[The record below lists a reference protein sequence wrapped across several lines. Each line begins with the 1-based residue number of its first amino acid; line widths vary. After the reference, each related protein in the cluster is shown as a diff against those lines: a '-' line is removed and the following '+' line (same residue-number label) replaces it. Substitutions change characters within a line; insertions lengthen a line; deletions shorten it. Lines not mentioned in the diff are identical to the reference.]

1 MILLVISRRFDL
13 LSEHVRGPIS
23 FSSIFAIIV
32 RPSSSMAVG
41 TSWSMAI
48 STSTLSLLLHVILV
62 TSLLMLLS
70 CQARRLRPW

>member
-41 TSWSMAI
+41 TSWSTAT
-48 STSTLSLLLHVILV
+48 TSTLSLLLHVILV

-70 CQARRLRPW
+70 CQAGRLRPW